1 MLAEVED
8 FILHQVHGFGGENGG
23 LGEFA
28 AGRLDAWGEGGVLQV
43 VEAVVAEVEI
53 DEFGGGELA
62 EGMWWEGRGGVAV
75 DCGGC

>member
-1 MLAEVED
+1 MR
-8 FILHQVHGFGGENGG
+8 GG
-23 LGEFA
+23 
-28 AGRLDAWGEGGVLQV
+28 RGVLQV